1 MSHQAAHVILAWNV
15 NSLWPARASAL
26 DAEVWTVNPFD
37 PAVRASTRVMLFCLN
52 VGVFGR
58 TRTTR
63 SGVVDGPEPPTH
75 VGVKHVNNKI
85 VSPENCAKTDDYFL
99 ILTSKW

>member
-37 PAVRASTRVMLFCLN
+37 PAVRASTRVMFSVWTLGSLDAH
-52 VGVFGR
+52 VPLGM
-58 TRTTR
+58 
-63 SGVVDGPEPPTH
+63 DGPDSCPDACGRETR
-75 VGVKHVNNKI
+75 
-85 VSPENCAKTDDYFL
+85 E
-99 ILTSKW
+99 